1 MVDHLEGRI
10 SVLALDSGR
19 QLWSLPEE
27 TRTTVVVDE
36 AIVAVDKDDTITVFD
51 IADGTERFQHDISG
65 HFGDTVDVTATA
77 IVAAEQSESSDEK
90 RTLFA
95 LSTETGDR
103 LWERELANPPEDE
116 TTIAAPVGE
125 LQVDSP
131 GARVVTP
138 RLRSAVD
145 SPVVYLTS
153 EGSGSPDSTVAVDV
167 ETGDELW
174 TVSEPLEAKTTL
186 TADGSVVE
194 WPSSAVPGNGEP
206 LLHEDTAVQVRT
218 VDVETGD
225 SARTLTHVAMPYEDG
240 TWQYG
245 NLYHGPYIADSTL
258 LGMTSDHKP
267 TVADLTTGDTTWTA
281 TESGEPLYL
290 ASGVAL
296 YWAWPS
302 DEPEPVIAHD
312 ITTDEKL
319 WTTTELGDVNTVV
332 GDRLVSST
340 RASSQ
345 GIDLR
350 TGEVEWIYSDGQILA
365 HGSGYLVF
373 LQPADGE
380 GDPVLRVARMP
391 E

>member
-1 MVDHLEGRI
+1 MRPAAIAVVSVATFLVVAGCTATPDETDSPPVPDDVWSVELTEAIVPAVNVIIQDDLLVVDHLEGRI

-153 EGSGSPDSTVAVDV
+153 EGSGSPRFHCCR
-167 ETGDELW
+167 G
-174 TVSEPLEAKTTL
+174 
-186 TADGSVVE
+186 
-194 WPSSAVPGNGEP
+194 
-206 LLHEDTAVQVRT
+206 R
-218 VDVETGD
+218 
-225 SARTLTHVAMPYEDG
+225 R
-240 TWQYG
+240 
-245 NLYHGPYIADSTL
+245 
-258 LGMTSDHKP
+258 
-267 TVADLTTGDTTWTA
+267 
-281 TESGEPLYL
+281 
-290 ASGVAL
+290 
-296 YWAWPS
+296 
-302 DEPEPVIAHD
+302 
-312 ITTDEKL
+312 
-319 WTTTELGDVNTVV
+319 
-332 GDRLVSST
+332 DR
-340 RASSQ
+340 R
-345 GIDLR
+345 
-350 TGEVEWIYSDGQILA
+350 
-365 HGSGYLVF
+365 
-373 LQPADGE
+373 
-380 GDPVLRVARMP
+380 
-391 E
+391 